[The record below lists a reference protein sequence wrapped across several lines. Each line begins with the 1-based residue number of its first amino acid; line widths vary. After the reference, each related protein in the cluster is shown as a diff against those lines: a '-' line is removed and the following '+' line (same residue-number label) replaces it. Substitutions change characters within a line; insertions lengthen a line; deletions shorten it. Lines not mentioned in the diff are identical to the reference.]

1 MVHNKC
7 FSSCTNSVTQSF
19 PTRHPPHLPSSLEPF
34 QDVWDRARSSPGA
47 WVAPPDRKGR
57 GEPTRGPKSQDPLK
71 GSASSSTGPEGI
83 LAGSLGFPQ
92 AGPRKPQSPVTQN
105 TGRESGLR
113 ADLALNLPSNAA
125 PHLRS
130 EEAGAQVSLPGQGPG
145 RTHLPACGRRD
156 PLTSAAPTPKRH
168 RKGRSLFRKKKQKES
183 KNRKN
188 ENSLC
193 FYISFDP
200 AELPFPHRHNRAPP
214 PFRQRNPI
222 RTSPPPQETDG
233 NPVLRKLAGETWLGH
248 SHVSKGIGQLPP
260 GGRAEWRCHVT
271 CYLKADWLSGR
282 GIAT

>member
-7 FSSCTNSVTQSF
+7 FSSCTHSVTQSF

-34 QDVWDRARSSPGA
+34 QDLWDRARSSPGA

-71 GSASSSTGPEGI
+71 GLASPSTGPEGI
-83 LAGSLGFPQ
+83 PAGSLGFPQ
-92 AGPRKPQSPVTQN
+92 AGPRQPQSPVTQN

-168 RKGRSLFRKKKQKES
+168 RKGRSLFREKKQKES
-183 KNRKN
+183 KKIAFAFIFL
-188 ENSLC
+188 STLP
-193 FYISFDP
+193 SFLLLT
-200 AELPFPHRHNRAPP
+200 ATTELRPPSGSVTQSAPLFLRRRQMEIRALE
-214 PFRQRNPI
+214 
-222 RTSPPPQETDG
+222 S
-233 NPVLRKLAGETWLGH
+233 
-248 SHVSKGIGQLPP
+248 
-260 GGRAEWRCHVT
+260 
-271 CYLKADWLSGR
+271 
-282 GIAT
+282 